1 MQDDWTCAIRIH
13 GREILNNSV
22 IIYKL
27 LSAPSDLMLISPKE
41 NIYRIKL
48 VYICNFKKINI
59 MPKLQYKGEKKKTN
73 L

>member
-1 MQDDWTCAIRIH
+1 MWDDWTCAICTH

-22 IIYKL
+22 ITYKL
-27 LSAPSDLMLISPKE
+27 LSASSDLMLISPKE

-59 MPKLQYKGEKKKTN
+59 MPKL
-73 L
+73 